1 MTLRVA
7 AVGPDGFGVYA
18 LEGSRLTPTVGVP
31 EAVYAHGFVDIHGHG
46 GNGVDVMA
54 ASPADILRLCGYFAE
69 RGYEAFLPTT
79 VTGPLATVKKALA
92 NLPAHE
98 MIAGFH
104 LEGPF
109 ISPAHPGAQP
119 KEWIERVPGAPSEWD
134 SVLED
139 PRLKV
144 ITLAPELPG
153 ALDLIARLAAK
164 GVRVG
169 MGHTG
174 ATFAQAE
181 AGFRAGATH
190 TTHTFNAMRGFHHRE
205 AGIAGFALAE
215 PSLACELIYDRLH
228 VSPDAARVLVQ
239 SKPSDKLIAISD
251 GTAASGL
258 AKGTKLTMWSHEAI
272 VGDGDV
278 RLPDGTLAGS
288 AITLLD
294 AFQNLASDFGV
305 ETAIRAT
312 SLNPRKLLGMSGAPR
327 VGLLFD
333 LKFEL
338 LERREYR
345 SYGGVV

>member
-1 MTLRVA
+1 VTLRVA

-18 LEGSRLTPTVGVP
+18 LEGSQLTPVGGKP
-31 EAVYAHGFVDIHGHG
+31 EAILAPGFFDIHVHG
-46 GNGVDVMA
+46 GNGIDVMD
-54 ASPADILRLCGYFAE
+54 ASPDDLIRLCAYLAE
-69 RGYEAFLPTT
+69 HGYEAFLPTT
-79 VTGPLATVKKALA
+79 VTAPAAAVSRALA
-92 NLPAHE
+92 NLPSNE

-109 ISPAHPGAQP
+109 ISREYPGAQP
-119 KEWIERVPGAPSEWD
+119 PEWIAPVPGADSEWE
-134 SVLED
+134 SVLKD
-139 PRLKV
+139 PRLRV
-144 ITLAPELPG
+144 ITLAPELPR
-153 ALDLIARLAAK
+153 AHELIARLAGR

-169 MGHTG
+169 MGHT
-174 ATFAQAE
+174 AASFAEAQ

-215 PSLACELIYDRLH
+215 PGLACELIYDRLH
-228 VSPDAARVLVQ
+228 VCEDAARVLVQ
-239 SKPSDKLIAISD
+239 AKAPDKLIAVSD

-258 AKGTKLTMWSHEAI
+258 PKGTRLSMWSHDAV

-294 AFQNLASDFGV
+294 AFQNLAADFGV

-312 SLNPRKLLGMSGAPR
+312 SLNPRKLLGIAGASR
-327 VGLLFD
+327 VHLLFD
-333 LKFEL
+333 LKFGL
-338 LERREYR
+338 LERRI
-345 SYGGVV
+345 S